1 MASASSTR
9 DFDAIVVGGGH
20 NGLVAAAYL
29 ARAGLRVRLLER
41 LDHVGGAAVSAQVF
55 DGVDAQLSRYAY
67 LVSLLPPRV
76 VDDLGAPVRL
86 ARRRYASYTPE
97 PATAGRRGLLVGAQN
112 TFAAIGAAD
121 DEPGFTA
128 FYRRCRLVTERLWP
142 TLLEPL
148 RTRTQMRRHV
158 LDGNRP
164 EAETAWRAITE
175 EPIGHA
181 IAAAVG
187 NDLVRG
193 VIATDALIGTFAGV
207 DDPSLRQNICLL
219 YHLLGGGTGH
229 WDVPVGGMG
238 SVTTAL
244 AAAATS
250 HGAEIVTGADVYA
263 VDPEGEVWYR
273 CGGEECRIRGRVILA
288 GVTPVVLADLLGQ
301 PRPPLA
307 EGCQVKVNMVV
318 RRLPRLRDDGVT
330 AEQAFGGTFHV
341 NETWTQLDAAYSRAA
356 SGGLPE
362 PLPCEVYCHSLTDPS
377 VLSAALRDPGAATLT
392 VFGLHTPHTLRAD
405 RSPGVARDQLT
416 EAVLTSLNS
425 VLAEPIQDVLMI
437 DAHGRPC
444 IETKTTLDLERTL
457 AMSGGNIFHG
467 ALSWPFADDDESLDT
482 PARQWGVATDYER
495 IIVCGSAARRG
506 GAVSGIGGHNAAMA
520 VLASN

>member
-1 MASASSTR
+1 MAEERKPTDQDTLARIRDLVAEEKALRDRQRRALRETGADPETPACAAGPGRGLPQLADGLGQLDARFRCDRGGWRAQRVGSGRVSGPRRLASA
-9 DFDAIVVGGGH
+9 A
-20 NGLVAAAYL
+20 
-29 ARAGLRVRLLER
+29 ARAARPCRW
-41 LDHVGGAAVSAQVF
+41 AAVSAQVF
-55 DGVDAQLSRYAY
+55 DGVDTQLSQYAY

-86 ARRRYASYTPE
+86 ARRRYASYTPD

-121 DEPGFTA
+121 DEPGFIA

-148 RTRTQMRRHV
+148 RTRTQMHRHV

-164 EAETAWRAITE
+164 EADAAWRAITE

-207 DDPSLRQNICLL
+207 NDPSLRQNICLL

-238 SVTTAL
+238 SVTAAL

-273 CGGEECRIRGRVILA
+273 CGGEECRIRAESSWPASPRWCWPTCWASPGRHW
-288 GVTPVVLADLLGQ
+288 P
-301 PRPPLA
+301 
-307 EGCQVKVNMVV
+307 
-318 RRLPRLRDDGVT
+318 
-330 AEQAFGGTFHV
+330 
-341 NETWTQLDAAYSRAA
+341 RAA
-356 SGGLPE
+356 
-362 PLPCEVYCHSLTDPS
+362 
-377 VLSAALRDPGAATLT
+377 
-392 VFGLHTPHTLRAD
+392 
-405 RSPGVARDQLT
+405 RSR
-416 EAVLTSLNS
+416 
-425 VLAEPIQDVLMI
+425 
-437 DAHGRPC
+437 
-444 IETKTTLDLERTL
+444 
-457 AMSGGNIFHG
+457 
-467 ALSWPFADDDESLDT
+467 
-482 PARQWGVATDYER
+482 
-495 IIVCGSAARRG
+495 
-506 GAVSGIGGHNAAMA
+506 
-520 VLASN
+520 

>member
-1 MASASSTR
+1 MGPRSRPKSSTASTHNCRNMRIWSACYRRASSTTWAR
-9 DFDAIVVGGGH
+9 RFGWHGGGM
-20 NGLVAAAYL
+20 
-29 ARAGLRVRLLER
+29 RRIPRP
-41 LDHVGGAAVSAQVF
+41 
-55 DGVDAQLSRYAY
+55 RY
-67 LVSLLPPRV
+67 
-76 VDDLGAPVRL
+76 
-86 ARRRYASYTPE
+86 
-97 PATAGRRGLLVGAQN
+97 GRSPGLLVGAQN

-121 DEPGFTA
+121 DEPGFIA

-148 RTRTQMRRHV
+148 RTRTQMHRHV

-164 EAETAWRAITE
+164 EADAAWRAITE

-207 DDPSLRQNICLL
+207 NDPSLRQNICLL

-238 SVTTAL
+238 SVTAAL

-273 CGGEECRIRGRVILA
+273 CGGEECRIRAESSWPASPGGAGRPA
-288 GVTPVVLADLLGQ
+288 GPA
-301 PRPPLA
+301 RPPLA

-377 VLSAALRDPGAATLT
+377 VLSAALRDSGAATLT

-405 RSPGVARDQLT
+405 RSPGVAAISSPKR
-416 EAVLTSLNS
+416 SS
-425 VLAEPIQDVLMI
+425 P
-437 DAHGRPC
+437 R
-444 IETKTTLDLERTL
+444 
-457 AMSGGNIFHG
+457 
-467 ALSWPFADDDESLDT
+467 
-482 PARQWGVATDYER
+482 
-495 IIVCGSAARRG
+495 
-506 GAVSGIGGHNAAMA
+506 
-520 VLASN
+520 